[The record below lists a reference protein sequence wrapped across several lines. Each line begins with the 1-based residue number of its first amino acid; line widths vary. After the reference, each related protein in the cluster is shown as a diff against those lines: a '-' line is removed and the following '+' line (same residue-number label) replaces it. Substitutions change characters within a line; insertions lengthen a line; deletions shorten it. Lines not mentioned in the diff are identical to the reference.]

1 MNRRFQIVDTYV
13 QNMEAY
19 VRSGVW
25 LDLFYGENQE
35 NKMGWRCKVMA
46 YEADGTPKRS
56 DGIWYDDLGCVYKSK
71 EWS

>member
-1 MNRRFQIVDTYV
+1 
-13 QNMEAY
+13 
-19 VRSGVW
+19 
-25 LDLFYGENQE
+25 
-35 NKMGWRCKVMA
+35 MA